1 MRRLIITVMVGLM
14 AAVASAQSPIEK
26 YIAQWAPT
34 AVREMY
40 RSGVP
45 ASITLAQGILESRYG
60 LSTLAADGNNHFGI
74 KCHKDW
80 TGKKQYHDDDA
91 KGECFRV
98 YDSADESFRDHSDFL
113 RYRDRYKFLFD
124 FETTDYKSWA
134 NGLKKAGYAT
144 DPGYPGK
151 LIKYIEDYK
160 LYEYDTM
167 PLTETE
173 ALEEKAE
180 AIAQADQPGQ
190 GKQEVKADDKTKNK
204 SKASKKSVKASKKKA
219 KKKTSVVDEELT
231 GKIPESPLSLEEP
244 KRIDKS
250 QLEEFKFSLSREAY
264 SKNGVPFV
272 TSVEGETY
280 SSIAARYGLFLKE
293 ILKYNDLAAPQE
305 LLPGTVVY
313 LQAKK
318 KQSEKGL
325 DKFIVEDDSQSLRD
339 ICQRFGVRMSSVQ
352 KMNGFDAGYQPGE
365 GDTIVLRGKRRN
377 KR

>member
-1 MRRLIITVMVGLM
+1 MRRLVITVMVGLM
-14 AAVASAQSPIEK
+14 AVVASAQSPIEK

-80 TGKKQYHDDDA
+80 TGKKQYYDDDA

-180 AIAQADQPGQ
+180 EVVGQTVQPEQ
-190 GKQEVKADDKTKNK
+190 GKQEVKAK
-204 SKASKKSVKASKKKA
+204 SKDKSSRKSVKASKKKA

-293 ILKYNDLAAPQE
+293 ILKYNDLTAPQE

-352 KMNGFDAGYQPGE
+352 KMNGFNAGYQPGE